1 MTRPNEQQIGIMKDE
16 LAVDLADWL
25 METYDYT
32 LKKVQFINF
41 L

>member
-16 LAVDLADWL
+16 LAVDLVDWL

-32 LKKVQFINF
+32 LKKV
-41 L
+41 